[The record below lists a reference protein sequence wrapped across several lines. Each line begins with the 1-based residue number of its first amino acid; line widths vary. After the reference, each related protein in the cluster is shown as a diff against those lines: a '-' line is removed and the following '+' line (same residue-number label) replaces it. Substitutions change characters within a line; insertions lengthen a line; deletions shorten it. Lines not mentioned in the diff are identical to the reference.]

1 MCSINFNNTHSA
13 SAVGVALHDTN
24 TQQPRQGQSLT
35 ICVHEDAANQHT
47 DIAQL
52 KLQSLKP
59 SGQLG

>member
-24 TQQPRQGQSLT
+24 TQQPRQGLT